1 MLSAARVVGALVLVK
16 AVDVVLR
23 GPSALPAAVWV
34 AALALWAAGGLVLLA
49 GRDVR
54 AAWAAV
60 LVGGLAFAVDLP
72 LELRRQHLVLLMGV
86 ALAAAVAREPRERLL
101 LWRLQL
107 STLYG
112 FAALAKVNES
122 FLGGDVLAR
131 TTAEGPL
138 GASAVPSPVGLI
150 AVSVAF
156 VVVEVLLAV
165 TPWIA
170 RLRRFGTGVAAVL
183 HTVGLVVASATPL
196 VGLRLLVF
204 GATAVALHA
213 ASAGLLAAGPREV
226 RPYASS
232 RRAGR

>member
-23 GPSALPAAVWV
+23 GPDALPAAAWVVALAVWV
-34 AALALWAAGGLVLLA
+34 AGGLVLAA

-54 AAWAAV
+54 VAWAAV

-86 ALAAAVAREPRERLL
+86 ALAAAVAGEPRERLL

-107 STLYG
+107 TTLYG
-112 FAALAKVNES
+112 FAALAKANES

-165 TPWIA
+165 TPWVA
-170 RLRRFGTGVAAVL
+170 GLRRFGTGVAAVL
-183 HTVGLVVASATPL
+183 HTVGLVVASASPL

-204 GATAVALHA
+204 GGVAVALHA
-213 ASAGLLAAGPREV
+213 ASAGLLPAGAREV
-226 RPYASS
+226 RPFASS
-232 RRAGR
+232 RRSGR